1 MATPQTKFGF
11 TSSNKPNEPSY
22 ASLNEFS
29 KMNTMDIYDNDVVN
43 LRSQIQIL
51 EGKLVFYDR
60 EFQIKVLVYS
70 NQKSN
75 NPWRSASNN

>member
-1 MATPQTKFGF
+1 MATPKTNFGF
-11 TSSNKPNEPSY
+11 TSSNKPNDPQKSY

-29 KMNTMDIYDNDVVN
+29 KLNTMDVYDNDVVN

-60 EFQIKVLVYS
+60 EF
-70 NQKSN
+70 
-75 NPWRSASNN
+75 